1 MITND
6 RQYKIANTQVENFQH
21 SLEMLAIEQTSAKN
35 IHPKLL
41 QVQRNA
47 VEAQLNDL
55 LAEVKEYEDLKE
67 GKIAI
72 TEVANLRDLPI
83 ALIKARIANGLTQAE
98 LAEQIGVKMQQIQRY
113 EAERYD
119 TASLKTLIRIAEQ
132 LNISINADVQIR
144 TVEAPD
150 FLDVKN
156 YPFKQMFQRKWFGNF
171 SGTYNEAVID
181 SKNLIE
187 KFFEMA
193 GVSNL
198 QYSLTK
204 KSIRTGSTLNEFALN
219 AWYTQVLVKAKDQKV
234 SGRFDKRLINEDWLK
249 KLAELSASEE
259 GPQKAG
265 EFLKSSGIRFIIE
278 PQLEGTYLDGAA
290 LLMEDNSPIVAL
302 TLRYDRLDNFWFVL
316 FHELAHIHLHLSQSL
331 NAIFDDLDAKIDGIE
346 TEADLFALNA
356 MIPDIIWKKSLVRFS
371 PSAQTII
378 NQAKMLKVHPALIAG
393 RIRKETGKYY
403 QFSDLIGQG
412 LVRPCFIQELKN

>member
-21 SLEMLAIEQTSAKN
+21 SLEMLAIEQASAKN

-41 QVQRNA
+41 QIQRNA
-47 VEAQLNDL
+47 IESQLNDL
-55 LAEVKEYEDLKE
+55 LAEVREYEDLKE

-72 TEVANLRDLPI
+72 TEVNNLRDLPI

-119 TASLKTLIRIAEQ
+119 TASIKTLIRIAEQ

-187 KFFEMA
+187 KFFDMA

-234 SGRFDKRLINEDWLK
+234 SGRFDK
-249 KLAELSASEE
+249 S
-259 GPQKAG
+259 
-265 EFLKSSGIRFIIE
+265 
-278 PQLEGTYLDGAA
+278 
-290 LLMEDNSPIVAL
+290 
-302 TLRYDRLDNFWFVL
+302 
-316 FHELAHIHLHLSQSL
+316 
-331 NAIFDDLDAKIDGIE
+331 
-346 TEADLFALNA
+346 
-356 MIPDIIWKKSLVRFS
+356 
-371 PSAQTII
+371 
-378 NQAKMLKVHPALIAG
+378 
-393 RIRKETGKYY
+393 
-403 QFSDLIGQG
+403 
-412 LVRPCFIQELKN
+412 